1 MEQIAEIAARI
12 RELRESCG
20 FTQEEMAK
28 ELYYVPMKKTDTTFP
43 LASFTK
49 SPICAVWTLPKYS
62 PATIQ
67 GWTPIR
73 WSKKAPAFL

>member
-28 ELYYVPMKKTDTTFP
+28 ELD
-43 LASFTK
+43 
-49 SPICAVWTLPKYS
+49 
-62 PATIQ
+62 
-67 GWTPIR
+67 
-73 WSKKAPAFL
+73 